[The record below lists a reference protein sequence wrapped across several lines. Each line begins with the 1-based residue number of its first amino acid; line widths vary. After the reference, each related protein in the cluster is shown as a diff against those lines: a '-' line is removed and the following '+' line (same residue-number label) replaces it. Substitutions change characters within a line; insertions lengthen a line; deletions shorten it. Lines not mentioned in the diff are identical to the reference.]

1 MYVHDVHCI
10 SYVAKKKMKNQAYE
24 FAGEDVLVLM
34 FLDLTDQ
41 DWFLRKE
48 CITLLII
55 LLSAQKWILKR
66 NPFYETFFKQRL
78 SMRATSWKEYIQ
90 SRLDRSQSL
99 F

>member
-1 MYVHDVHCI
+1 MIDSIILVI
-10 SYVAKKKMKNQAYE
+10 KKRKRTNQSYK

-55 LLSAQKWILKR
+55 LLSAQK
-66 NPFYETFFKQRL
+66 
-78 SMRATSWKEYIQ
+78 
-90 SRLDRSQSL
+90 
-99 F
+99 

>member
-1 MYVHDVHCI
+1 MI
-10 SYVAKKKMKNQAYE
+10 SAMPQPLLQKRMCTMCTVYHILQQKKITNQAYQ

-55 LLSAQKWILKR
+55 LLSAQK
-66 NPFYETFFKQRL
+66 
-78 SMRATSWKEYIQ
+78 
-90 SRLDRSQSL
+90 
-99 F
+99 

>member
-55 LLSAQKWILKR
+55 LLSAQK
-66 NPFYETFFKQRL
+66 
-78 SMRATSWKEYIQ
+78 
-90 SRLDRSQSL
+90 
-99 F
+99 

>member
-1 MYVHDVHCI
+1 MHDVNCI
-10 SYVAKKKMKNQAYE
+10 SYFANNKKSLRVCQKKAYE

-55 LLSAQKWILKR
+55 LLLAQK
-66 NPFYETFFKQRL
+66 
-78 SMRATSWKEYIQ
+78 
-90 SRLDRSQSL
+90 
-99 F
+99 